1 MKEEEPAREAR
12 IGAFRLNKIE
22 LSGVGDSQLLRES
35 RKESE
40 WALADA
46 TGTELPV
53 QGGLHAEGD
62 FLQMSGDRL

>member
-1 MKEEEPAREAR
+1 MVQMWEEKTSERRASA
-12 IGAFRLNKIE
+12 
-22 LSGVGDSQLLRES
+22 SVWVGDSQLLRES